1 MNEEDIR
8 DLQEDNER
16 KVTKFRK
23 WTIEA
28 MVSVTGDEMVI
39 QQVSKHLLYHGF
51 YAPLE

>member
-28 MVSVTGDEMVI
+28 KVSVTKGVPLSVTGDEMVI
-39 QQVSKHLLYHGF
+39 
-51 YAPLE
+51 